1 MKDFD
6 KNKESFYLRY
16 WDINNL
22 YGWAMSQ
29 LLPVNFK
36 WVENTSWIIKY
47 FIENYN
53 ENGDEGNFLEVDVKY
68 PGKLYNIQSELLFLP
83 TEWKLESWKNFGK

>member
-29 LLPVNFK
+29 SLPVNFK
-36 WVENTSWIIKY
+36 WVGNTSWIIKY

-53 ENGDEGNFLEVDVKY
+53 EDGDVKY
-68 PGKLYNIQSELLFLP
+68 PGKLYNIQNELLFLP
-83 TEWKLESWKNFGK
+83 REWKLESWKNFGK